1 MKEESGSGIRAA
13 AANDMHEDI
22 DIKQFSASYTGDG
35 KPKMDKNLY
44 CRDQQ
49 ELVIE
54 RVYINEVSV
63 KEVVKAYLLDIC
75 RNGWYNQTNMI
86 AAAQKEEEE

>member
-22 DIKQFSASYTGDG
+22 DIKKFSASYTGDG
-35 KPKMDKNLY
+35 NVEMDKKLY
-44 CRDQQ
+44 CKDQQ

-54 RVYINEVSV
+54 SVFVNDVSV
-63 KEVVKAYLLDIC
+63 QEIIKTYLLDIC
-75 RNGWYNQTNMI
+75 KHGWYTKPNMI
-86 AAAQKEEEE
+86 AAAQKEEKE